1 MGIHRGLRIL
11 VHFHGH
17 WLFQTDPS
25 TEATHVVFVDSIS
38 YLGNKGR
45 VWLRHA
51 HTLCGVVDE
60 VPNLDE

>member
-25 TEATHVVFVDSIS
+25 EETAYVVFMDALS
-38 YLGNKGR
+38 YFGDRGR
-45 VWLRHA
+45 VWLRYAHA
-51 HTLCGVVDE
+51 LGGVVDE
-60 VPNLDE
+60 VSNLDE